1 MLFIII
7 IRELAV
13 VAQVVEYVIGNDEVP
28 SSSLGNGTVDL
39 IIKTEKK
46 VTEVSCHAFSIF
58 FLLSCF

>member
-28 SSSLGNGTVDL
+28 SSNLGNGSLEDD
-39 IIKTEKK
+39 IHK
-46 VTEVSCHAFSIF
+46 VNPLDAN
-58 FLLSCF
+58 

>member
-28 SSSLGNGTVDL
+28 SSSLGNGTLNCTHVVVCIQRL
-39 IIKTEKK
+39 
-46 VTEVSCHAFSIF
+46 
-58 FLLSCF
+58 